1 MRDNVR
7 IPPTAI
13 QTLYFP
19 IQEYARAHAGIGP
32 DAFAQMD
39 KSKFGF
45 ALDELGKSPWPEDSG
60 KPLTGPFFFL
70 VPGTHIPANS
80 GPQAHATR
88 TPLVLELR
96 PFLDD
101 GKQWVLFSDASVER
115 VPIDRALLAKYHLTL
130 TTVRK
135 AEPAATRGATSN
147 VRHAVVALLKNPAES
162 FSERAISAASM
173 AS

>member
-1 MRDNVR
+1 
-7 IPPTAI
+7 
-13 QTLYFP
+13 
-19 IQEYARAHAGIGP
+19 
-32 DAFAQMD
+32 MD

-45 ALDELGKSPWPEDSG
+45 ALDQLGKSPWPEDSG
-60 KPLTGPFFFL
+60 KPLTGPFFFFL
-70 VPGTHIPANS
+70 PPGTHVPANS

-115 VPIDRALLAKYHLTL
+115 VPIDRALLAKYRLTL

-135 AEPAATRGATSN
+135 AEPAATRARLTSN
-147 VRHAVVALLKNPAES
+147 VRHAVVALLRSPTAQTVTMTLADSPAWHDAWTS
-162 FSERAISAASM
+162 GGRSPAGRPIRNSWPSGPPRA
-173 AS
+173 